1 MYALLLSAAA
11 AAAFGELEDAAVVL
25 AVVVLNTIIG
35 FLQEYRAGRAIA
47 ALADLVAEPALVRR
61 DDAWIEVPAELVV
74 PGDVLSVAEGDR
86 VSADVRLLHAE
97 RLRTQEA
104 VLTGESAPVD
114 KQPDAAPPEA
124 PLAERHSMLHAG
136 TVVAAGTGLG
146 VAVATG
152 SDTQVGR
159 ISALIDAVD
168 PLQTPLT
175 RELDRLG
182 RTVTTAIGVAAVLLG
197 IVAVVR
203 GFPLA
208 DAALAGISLAVAA
221 VPEGLPAVVT
231 IALAI
236 GVRRMAR
243 RRAIIRHLPAVET
256 LGSTTVVAS
265 DKTGTLTRN
274 QMTVQAAWTP
284 DAGEEPRELLL
295 ASVLCNDASL
305 ARGDGEAVG
314 DPTETALLEY
324 AAARGIDVD
333 EARAAHPR
341 LDALPFD
348 SGRKLMATRHAAP
361 GGGTVVYVKGAPE
374 AVLPLCADGG
384 TSGAADAGGAARGR
398 GPARARAGRGDG

>member
-1 MYALLLSAAA
+1 MPVAANRNWHARSGEDALDALESRSAGLSEEEARARLAAHGPNRLPQAAGPSVAGLLLAQVRSPLIYALLLSAAV

-61 DDAWIEVPAELVV
+61 DDAWVQVPAELVV
-74 PGDVLSVAEGDR
+74 PGDVMSVAQGDR

-114 KQPDAAPPEA
+114 KQPAAAPSEA

-152 SDTQVGR
+152 SETQVGK
-159 ISALIDAVD
+159 ISALIDTVD

-182 RTVTTAIGVAAVLLG
+182 RTVTGVIGVAAVLLA

-243 RRAIIRHLPAVET
+243 RRAIVRHLPAVET

-284 DAGEEPRELLL
+284 GAGDDLRELLL

-305 ARGDGEAVG
+305 AHT
-314 DPTETALLEY
+314 PSLLKS
-324 AAARGIDVD
+324 AS
-333 EARAAHPR
+333 RASQAKPLR
-341 LDALPFD
+341 DKPSFSLP
-348 SGRKLMATRHAAP
+348 
-361 GGGTVVYVKGAPE
+361 
-374 AVLPLCADGG
+374 
-384 TSGAADAGGAARGR
+384 
-398 GPARARAGRGDG
+398 

>member
-1 MYALLLSAAA
+1 MTSTGAHEWHARSGEAALEAFESGPGGLSADEARVRLERHGPNRLPQAAGPSAIGLLLAQVRSPLIYALLLSAAVA
-11 AAAFGELEDAAVVL
+11 AGFGELEDAAVVL

-61 DDAWIEVPAELVV
+61 DDAWIQVPAELVV
-74 PGDVLSVAEGDR
+74 PGDVMSVAQGDR
-86 VSADVRLLHAE
+86 VSADVRLLRAE

-114 KQPDAAPPEA
+114 KQPAATPPEA

-152 SDTQVGR
+152 SQTQVGR
-159 ISALIDAVD
+159 ISALIDTVD

-182 RTVTTAIGVAAVLLG
+182 RTVTGVIGVAAVLLA

-243 RRAIIRHLPAVET
+243 RRAIIRHLPAE
-256 LGSTTVVAS
+256 S
-265 DKTGTLTRN
+265 
-274 QMTVQAAWTP
+274 
-284 DAGEEPRELLL
+284 
-295 ASVLCNDASL
+295 
-305 ARGDGEAVG
+305 
-314 DPTETALLEY
+314 
-324 AAARGIDVD
+324 AAASSTRWPTRSSRSP
-333 EARAAHPR
+333 ARR
-341 LDALPFD
+341 RRR
-348 SGRKLMATRHAAP
+348 S
-361 GGGTVVYVKGAPE
+361 
-374 AVLPLCADGG
+374 
-384 TSGAADAGGAARGR
+384 R
-398 GPARARAGRGDG
+398 GPCSYRPCIS